1 MKTSLLIPVRLM
13 AALFLL
19 FPAARLSAQVDLTLS
34 AAYAQMWC
42 HNRSLQMAEQGVR
55 TAQSAR
61 RQAEGTWWPQL
72 QAEGAYVAMGNEVG
86 VDFTLLQH
94 SFSFPILKSPF
105 ADAGLSLTWPLFTGG
120 QRLYGNRLARKGVEA
135 ARLQCDQTASTLQV
149 GLITV
154 YYALTLAR
162 QVEAVRHLAYQSLQ
176 RHAEQTLQLEAQGMM
191 VPADVLYA
199 RLSSQE
205 AEREWQSS
213 RRQTELARQALCVW
227 LGEKEQTELRPV
239 TPFFL
244 TDVPVTASEWLPWL
258 ENHNKELQMIDLQT
272 AMARDRLRMA
282 QARYLPAIALVG
294 RQSAYAYH
302 LPRNLLPRT
311 MVGVGFTWTLFDG
324 LRREEAVRQVR
335 LAQHTLSLAREKATD
350 ELRLALDRQLHALQ
364 DARAQIRSLQ
374 TAVALNVELCR
385 MRRHAFQEGMATS
398 LEVTDAEVMQA
409 RTQVALH
416 TAEYEYVVALA
427 RLCSL
432 AGCPERFW
440 QYAAG
445 APSLE
450 PQSSLE

>member
-1 MKTSLLIPVRLM
+1 
-13 AALFLL
+13 
-19 FPAARLSAQVDLTLS
+19 
-34 AAYAQMWC
+34 
-42 HNRSLQMAEQGVR
+42 
-55 TAQSAR
+55 
-61 RQAEGTWWPQL
+61 
-72 QAEGAYVAMGNEVG
+72 
-86 VDFTLLQH
+86 
-94 SFSFPILKSPF
+94 
-105 ADAGLSLTWPLFTGG
+105 
-120 QRLYGNRLARKGVEA
+120 VEA
-135 ARLQCDQTASTLQV
+135 ARLQSDQTASTLQV

-162 QVEAVRHLAYQSLQ
+162 QVEAVRCLAYQSLQ

-191 VPADVLYA
+191 VPADALYA

-213 RRQTELARQALCVW
+213 RRQTDLARQALCVW
-227 LGEKEQTELRPV
+227 LGEEEQTELRPV

-244 TDVPVTASEWLPWL
+244 TDVPLTASEWFPLL
-258 ENHNKELQMIDLQT
+258 ENNNKELQIIGLQT

-335 LAQHTLSLAREKATD
+335 LAQHTLRLAREKTTD
-350 ELRLALDRQLHALQ
+350 ELRLALDRQLHTLQ

-374 TAVALNVELCR
+374 TAVALNGELCR

-416 TAEYEYVVALA
+416 AAEYEYVVALA

-440 QYAAG
+440 QYATG

-450 PQSSLE
+450 